1 MHGRIIKRIILIVL
15 MVGIVYS
22 MGIATKSTLF
32 AARQMQYKVIG
43 QLEAEPAANIEAIFN
58 KMGSEGWEFVQVYSD
73 MAIFKR

>member
-1 MHGRIIKRIILIVL
+1 ML
-15 MVGIVYS
+15 MVSIVYS
-22 MGIATKSTLF
+22 LVVATKSTLF
-32 AARQMQYKVIG
+32 AARQMQYKIIG